1 VIYFDTSYLV
11 RLYVEDPGWDAVRAL
26 AATDDVASAVHGRT
40 ETVAAFHR
48 ILRERHVDVLR
59 FGELLNQF
67 LDDCAASSLLIC
79 KKCGVDCFAMPRKM
93 HA

>member
-11 RLYVEDPGWDAVRAL
+11 RLYVEDPGWQAMRAL
-26 AATDDVASAVHGRT
+26 AATDDVVSAVHGRS

-48 ILRERHVDVLR
+48 ILREGHIDVLR
-59 FGELLNQF
+59 FGDLRK
-67 LDDCAASSLLIC
+67 CA
-79 KKCGVDCFAMPRKM
+79 VDCFAMPRKM